1 MIFFQ
6 EKEKEENIWRR
17 EILGKGEHLFL
28 QRDRDRDIN
37 FTKYAKYA
45 KYAKEAKYAKYA
57 KYTNYVKYTK
67 YAKYA
72 EYADWLKQL
81 TPGSVVPLAMFF
93 YLIPKTCI
101 VGLQRIFDCGPQG
114 SDTREVCS
122 PPMLKHNII
131 S

>member
-45 KYAKEAKYAKYA
+45 KEAKYAKYA
-57 KYTNYVKYTK
+57 KYTNYEK
-67 YAKYA
+67 YAKSNDLSA
-72 EYADWLKQL
+72 R
-81 TPGSVVPLAMFF
+81 
-93 YLIPKTCI
+93 YL
-101 VGLQRIFDCGPQG
+101 
-114 SDTREVCS
+114 
-122 PPMLKHNII
+122 
-131 S
+131 